1 MASTKLKTPTAVYAV
16 VGAGD
21 LVVERIRAVQVDRE
35 VEQLQAQVLTLPT
48 KAQAAAAERL
58 SSVMSDVRA
67 LPVQVRALP
76 VQAQARVQAGVAA
89 ALGQA
94 SETYGD
100 LAKRGEGL
108 LTRIRRQ
115 KSTQETIDAA
125 ANTTS
130 RAKATAT
137 TAKKAA
143 TSTSTTAQKAA
154 RTTRVTAEKAAKSTA
169 TSAKAT
175 RTTAQKAATSA
186 AKATGDAAK
195 KIGD

>member
-1 MASTKLKTPTAVYAV
+1 MASTKLRTPTAVFAV

-21 LVVERIRAVQVDRE
+21 LVVERVRAVQVERE
-35 VEQLQAQVLTLPT
+35 VEQLQAQVLTLPA
-48 KAQAAAAERL
+48 KAQTAATERL
-58 SSVMSDVRA
+58 SSVMSDM
-67 LPVQVRALP
+67 RALP
-76 VQAQARVQAGVAA
+76 VQAQTRVQAGVAA

-100 LAKRGEGL
+100 LAKRGESL
-108 LTRIRRQ
+108 VTRIRRQ

-137 TAKKAA
+137 TARKAA
-143 TSTSTTAQKAA
+143 KSTGTTAQKAA
-154 RTTRVTAEKAAKSTA
+154 RTTRTTEEKAAKSTA

-175 RTTAQKAATSA
+175 RPTAQKTATSA